1 MYVVHA
7 LHCTIIRLY
16 IILNQLDLLSM
27 VNKIKLAINGFGRI
41 GRSFIR
47 IALKDKEFM
56 QSIDI
61 VAIND
66 TTDAKTLAH
75 LFKYDSVF
83 GKFDGTVEVVNGN
96 GNTGDTLVINSNNN
110 QPITVLSERD
120 PSKLPW
126 KAMGIDIV
134 LESSGKFN
142 DAKEAQKHIQAG
154 AKKVIISAPAKQ
166 PDATILMGINEKSY
180 DNSKH
185 NIVSMASCT
194 TNCLAP
200 VIKVLN
206 DKFGID
212 NGYMTTTHAFTND
225 QRLLDLPHKDLRRAR
240 AAMMSI
246 IPTTTGA
253 AKAIGTVIPEL
264 NGKIDGMALRVPVS
278 DGSIADMVLKL
289 KRDVT
294 KEEVN
299 SVLRNASETNLKGIM
314 EYTEEPIVSTDIIG
328 DPHSSIVDGLSTM
341 VLGNKSNIVKVLSW
355 YDNEWSFACRLVDL
369 VKMVNAK
376 MNEKYEVSSSS
387 IPN

>member
-1 MYVVHA
+1 MK
-7 LHCTIIRLY
+7 T
-16 IILNQLDLLSM
+16 
-27 VNKIKLAINGFGRI
+27 KLAINGFGRI

-47 IALKDKEFM
+47 VALKDKEFM
-56 QSIDI
+56 ELIDI

-83 GKFDGTVEVVNGN
+83 GKFDGTVEANDNGN
-96 GNTGDTLVINSNNN
+96 VAILLINNVPINVI
-110 QPITVLSERD
+110 SEKD
-120 PSKLPW
+120 PANLPW
-126 KAMGIDIV
+126 KDMGIDIV

-142 DAKEAQKHIQAG
+142 DAKGAKKHIEAG

-166 PDATILMGINEKSY
+166 PDATILMGVNDKSY
-180 DNSKH
+180 DSDKH
-185 NIVSMASCT
+185 NVISMASCT

-206 DKFGID
+206 DTFGIES
-212 NGYMTTTHAFTND
+212 GYMTTTHAYTND

-253 AKAIGTVIPEL
+253 AKAIGGIIPEL

-289 KRDVT
+289 KKNVT
-294 KEEVN
+294 REQVN
-299 SVLRNASETNLKGIM
+299 NVLKDASETKLKGVM
-314 EYTEEPIVSTDIIG
+314 AYTEEPIVSTDIIG

-341 VLGNKSNIVKVLSW
+341 VLGNNSNIVKVLSW

-369 VKMVNAK
+369 IKLIVTGMQ
-376 MNEKYEVSSSS
+376 S
-387 IPN
+387 